1 MCKTINRCFRDRLTF
16 VSMFDAYQRSI
27 KCKGNR
33 SEVLKFNMDLESNIC
48 IIIRELKGNKYK
60 LGKYRS
66 FKIYEPKE
74 RLIMALPFKDRVVQQ
89 WYVYEFIIPFIVP
102 RFINDSYACI
112 KEKGTHRAMY
122 KVEEYY
128 NYMKKRYNDFY
139 ILKCDIKKFFYNID
153 KNILYKIMSKYL
165 KDKMLLN
172 LTKIFIF
179 DGSGDIGIP
188 VGNYTSQYFANI
200 YLNELDYY
208 IKDKLHIKCYVRYCD
223 DFVIMVRN
231 KKEAKEVLE
240 KIRIYLS
247 EVLHLELNNNTRYY
261 PNKMGVNFC
270 GYRVFGEYRLLR
282 KRSIKKIRHNV
293 KKWEYDYRNGN
304 LNKKKMQLMWYSFLG
319 HAKHANSYKLV
330 SECYLRIKDINEL
343 ICNR

>member
-1 MCKTINRCFRDRLTF
+1 MCKTINSCFLDKLTF
-16 VSMFDAYQRSI
+16 LNMIDAFKRSS

-33 SEVLKFNMDLESNIC
+33 YDVLKFNMDLESNIC
-48 IIIRELKGNKYK
+48 NIMEELRSNKYK

-122 KVEEYY
+122 KVEDYY
-128 NYMKKRYNDFY
+128 NYMKRMYGDFY
-139 ILKCDIKKFFYNID
+139 ILKCDIRKFFYNID
-153 KNILYKIMSKYL
+153 KNILYKIINRYFN
-165 KDKMLLN
+165 DKMLLN
-172 LTKIFIF
+172 LTKTFIF
-179 DGSGDIGIP
+179 DGSSNIGIP

-240 KIRIYLS
+240 KIRIFLK
-247 EVLHLELNNNTRYY
+247 EELHLELNNNTRYY
-261 PNKMGVNFC
+261 PNKMGINFC

-282 KRSIKKIRHNV
+282 KRSIKKIKCNV
-293 KKWEYDYRNGN
+293 RKWEEDYRNGN
-304 LNKKKMQLMWYSFLG
+304 LNKKKMQLSWYSFLG

-330 SECYLRIKDINEL
+330 RECYLRIKDINEL
-343 ICNR
+343 ICR

>member
-1 MCKTINRCFRDRLTF
+1 MCKTINSCFLNKLTF
-16 VSMFDAYQRSI
+16 LNMIDAFKRSS

-33 SEVLKFNMDLESNIC
+33 YDVLKFNMDLESNIC
-48 IIIRELKGNKYK
+48 NIIRELSNNEYK

-66 FKIYEPKE
+66 FKVYEPKE

-112 KEKGTHRAMY
+112 KGKGTHKAMY
-122 KVEEYY
+122 KVEEYF
-128 NYMKKRYNDFY
+128 NHMKKKYDNFY

-153 KNILYKIMSKYL
+153 KNILYKIMSKYI
-165 KDKMLLN
+165 KDKMLLH
-172 LTKIFIF
+172 LTKTFIF
-179 DGSGDIGIP
+179 DGSSNIGIP

-240 KIRIYLS
+240 KIRIFLK
-247 EVLHLELNNNTRYY
+247 EELHLELNNNTRYY
-261 PNKMGVNFC
+261 PSKMGVNFC

-282 KRSIKKIRHNV
+282 KRSIKKIKCNV
-293 KKWEYDYRNGN
+293 RKWEEDYRNGN
-304 LNKKKMQLMWYSFLG
+304 LNKKKMQLSWYSFLG

-330 SECYLRIKDINEL
+330 RECYLRIKDINEL
-343 ICNR
+343 ICR